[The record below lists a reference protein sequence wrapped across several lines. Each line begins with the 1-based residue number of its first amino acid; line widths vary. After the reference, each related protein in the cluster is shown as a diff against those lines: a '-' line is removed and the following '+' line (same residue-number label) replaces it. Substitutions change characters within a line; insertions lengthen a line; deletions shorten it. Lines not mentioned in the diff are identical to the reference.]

1 MPFVHARLM
10 HCTLG
15 RALGSETSLCGSLLP
30 FVGTGVSMEPFMS
43 CDLAHSTLNVFQLS
57 V

>member
-1 MPFVHARLM
+1 MPFLRARLM

-15 RALGSETSLCGSLLP
+15 RALGSETSLCGSLFP
-30 FVGTGVSMEPFMS
+30 SVGYGVSIKPFMS
-43 CDLAHSTLNVFQLS
+43 CDLAHSTLNVFELS